1 MKKAIILSLLIALIP
16 TTAHAEEKGAWVKV
30 DANGVAIGQAI
41 VCTASV
47 CGDPGSLYNKM
58 TLGTNERYV
67 LQAPASSDGNVAGIG
82 AVKGPGPTLVKV
94 DLETKVWTV
103 VNESKI
109 YEPVITI
116 LPDGKEQKTPKIIGT
131 QITTQRF
138 TADQAPWVIPD
149 AVVEV
154 TTVVIPSVT
163 SNFIAQQ
170 ELEIAALKDKTTKLK
185 NRIKKKAKK

>member
-1 MKKAIILSLLIALIP
+1 MKKSIILGLLIALIP
-16 TTAHAEEKGAWVKV
+16 ATAQAEENGAWVKV
-30 DANGVAIGQAI
+30 DATGTAIGGAI

-67 LQAPASSDGNVAGIG
+67 LQAPATPDGNVAGVG
-82 AVKGPGPTLVKV
+82 AGQGPTLVKV
-94 DLETKVWTV
+94 DLTTKVWTV

-109 YEPVITI
+109 TEPVITI
-116 LPDGKEQKTPKIIGT
+116 LPNGKEEITQKVIGT

-138 TADQAPWVIPD
+138 TPDQAPWVTPN

-154 TTVVIPSVT
+154 TTVVVPTVT
-163 SNFIAQQ
+163 SDFIAQQ
-170 ELEIAALKDKTTKLK
+170 EVQITALK
-185 NRIKKKAKK
+185 NRTAKLINKLKKKAKK